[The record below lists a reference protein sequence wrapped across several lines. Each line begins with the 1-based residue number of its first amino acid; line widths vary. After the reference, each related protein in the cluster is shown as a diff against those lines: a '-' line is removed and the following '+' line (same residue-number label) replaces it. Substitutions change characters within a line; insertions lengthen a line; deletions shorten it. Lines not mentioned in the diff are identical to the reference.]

1 MSPVRWSHDNRWAAA
16 TPPGNLEQ
24 QQPQRHHQQ
33 RQQHQQQPLYQET
46 FQEDSTSP
54 KVRKHFGRTDLGSP
68 AVAGS
73 APGAWASPT
82 RDPPVLGL
90 GTNSEEVDMVH
101 EDDGDANAKA
111 MFVGSVAGMV
121 FTTREGVT
129 GYLKIRGCDPHVLP
143 GSAWWC
149 QGGRRH
155 GNYALVLKKDM
166 RRRPFGRRAEGYV
179 YPLHY

>member
-1 MSPVRWSHDNRWAAA
+1 M
-16 TPPGNLEQ
+16 
-24 QQPQRHHQQ
+24 
-33 RQQHQQQPLYQET
+33 
-46 FQEDSTSP
+46 
-54 KVRKHFGRTDLGSP
+54 GSP

-73 APGAWASPT
+73 APRAWASPT

-129 GYLKIRGCDPHVLP
+129 GYFVDT
-143 GSAWWC
+143 S
-149 QGGRRH
+149 
-155 GNYALVLKKDM
+155 
-166 RRRPFGRRAEGYV
+166 
-179 YPLHY
+179 